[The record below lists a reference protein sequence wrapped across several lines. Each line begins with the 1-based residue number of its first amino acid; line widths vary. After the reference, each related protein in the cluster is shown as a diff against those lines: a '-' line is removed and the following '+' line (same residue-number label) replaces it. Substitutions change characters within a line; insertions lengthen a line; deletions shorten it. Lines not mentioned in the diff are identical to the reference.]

1 MNKIL
6 CSTGA
11 ITGKTNGYDYKLLE
25 PLSKQLL
32 CDGFELMMDSIWYED
47 IDALKNYLQKVNL
60 YIPVVHCEKDIGE
73 MISKGGETE
82 LVWAYRTFEIDCDVA
97 KTIGA
102 GKLVLH
108 LWGGRASDSNFQ
120 SNINAYPYLCE
131 KARAYGLEL
140 LVENVVCNVENPMKH
155 LCELKEI
162 YPDISFLFDTKMAAF
177 HKQLDLLYDTEYE
190 WLWKE
195 GYIRHYH
202 INDYAGGYMDWGN
215 LRTLPVGKGKLDFT
229 RFFDF
234 IKRIGYTGDFTT
246 EGNAVRSD
254 GTVDVD
260 MLNEQ
265 FKRIREYTKGDLYAV

>member
-11 ITGKTNGYDYKLLE
+11 ITGKTNGYDYRLLE

-32 CDGFELMMDSIWYED
+32 CDGFELMMDSIWNED

-82 LVWAYRTFEIDCDVA
+82 LARACRIFEIDCDVA

-120 SNINAYPYLCE
+120 SNINAYPYLNE
-131 KARAYGLEL
+131 KAQAYGLEL

-162 YPDISFLFDTKMAAF
+162 YPDIRFLFDTKMAAF
-177 HKQLDLLYDTEYE
+177 HEQLDLLYETEYE
-190 WLWKE
+190 WLWKA

-215 LRTLPVGKGKLDFT
+215 LKTLPVGKGKLDFT
-229 RFFDF
+229 SFFDF
-234 IKRIGYTGDFTT
+234 IKRTGYAGDFTT

-265 FKRIREYTKGDLYAV
+265 FKKIREYTKGVLYAV

>member
-47 IDALKNYLQKVNL
+47 IDALKHCLQKVNL

-82 LVWAYRTFEIDCDVA
+82 LA
-97 KTIGA
+97 
-102 GKLVLH
+102 
-108 LWGGRASDSNFQ
+108 Q
-120 SNINAYPYLCE
+120 
-131 KARAYGLEL
+131 AYGLEL
-140 LVENVVCNVENPMKH
+140 LVENVVCNVENPVKH
-155 LCELKEI
+155 FCELKEI
-162 YPDISFLFDTKMAAF
+162 YPDIRFLFDTKMAAF
-177 HKQLDLLYDTEYE
+177 HEQLDMLYETEYE
-190 WLWKE
+190 WLWKA

-202 INDYAGGYMDWGN
+202 INGYA
-215 LRTLPVGKGKLDFT
+215 
-229 RFFDF
+229 
-234 IKRIGYTGDFTT
+234 GDFTT

-265 FKRIREYTKGDLYAV
+265 FNRIHEYTKGVLYAV

>member
-11 ITGKTNGYDYKLLE
+11 ITGKTNGYDYRLLE

-47 IDALKNYLQKVNL
+47 IDALKHYLQKVNL

-82 LVWAYRTFEIDCDVA
+82 L
-97 KTIGA
+97 
-102 GKLVLH
+102 
-108 LWGGRASDSNFQ
+108 
-120 SNINAYPYLCE
+120 
-131 KARAYGLEL
+131 ARAYGLEL

-162 YPDISFLFDTKMAAF
+162 YPDIRFLFDTKMAAF
-177 HKQLDLLYDTEYE
+177 HEQLDLLYDTEYE

-202 INDYAGGYMDWGN
+202 VNDYAGGYMDWGN
-215 LRTLPVGKGKLDFT
+215 LKTLPVGKGKLDFT

-234 IKRIGYTGDFTT
+234 IKRTGYTGDFTT

-265 FKRIREYTKGDLYAV
+265 FKRIHEYTKGVLYAV